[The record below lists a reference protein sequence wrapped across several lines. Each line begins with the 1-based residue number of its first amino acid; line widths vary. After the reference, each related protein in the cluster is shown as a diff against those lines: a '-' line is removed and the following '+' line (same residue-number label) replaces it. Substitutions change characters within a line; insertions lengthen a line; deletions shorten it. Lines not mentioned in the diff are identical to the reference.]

1 MATLPSGL
9 HRAPLKPRN
18 HVAAESD
25 DTTDVAIRTR
35 LLAAGKR
42 LMAEKGYDQVSLAD
56 VADAAGMT
64 EAILLRFFGSKPRL
78 LEAIFNE
85 GWKSLN
91 PRIAEIVLTTFNA
104 KEAALAII
112 SVMMH
117 VLEKD
122 RDLGK
127 LFMFEGRRRRGP
139 DGEILVSEGFRE
151 FTKLGFY
158 MVAKGQ
164 KDGTFSTHF
173 DPAVI
178 TSALLGAVEGLIRDR
193 LIAEQHQRAMPY
205 SESQLIAAFDAV
217 ITSFSR

>member
-1 MATLPSGL
+1 M
-9 HRAPLKPRN
+9 PLDIHTEPPKARRQ
-18 HVAAESD
+18 VEAQDD
-25 DTTDVAIRTR
+25 DTTDMAIRTR

-42 LMAEKGYDQVSLAD
+42 LIAERGYDQVFLKD
-56 VADAAGMT
+56 VAGAAGMT
-64 EAILLRFFGSKPRL
+64 EAILLRFFGSKPAL

-104 KEAALAII
+104 REAAIAVVSI
-112 SVMMH
+112 MMH

-122 RDLGK
+122 RDLAK

-139 DGEILVSEGFRE
+139 NGEILISEGFRE

-158 MVAKGQ
+158 LVARGQ
-164 KDGTFSTHF
+164 KDRTFSAHF

-193 LIAEQHQRAMPY
+193 LIAEQHQRSMPY
-205 SESQLIAAFDAV
+205 SESQMIAAFDAV